1 MGTVI
6 NAYDKV
12 TPEETLQTV
21 VVETGAVL
29 NSRPLTSVSDVSDG
43 FEELTPNHFFI
54 GQHVLKTLQVYLN
67 NTKLTIAST

>member
-43 FEELTPNHFFI
+43 FEELTIISSLDSMF
-54 GQHVLKTLQVYLN
+54 
-67 NTKLTIAST
+67 